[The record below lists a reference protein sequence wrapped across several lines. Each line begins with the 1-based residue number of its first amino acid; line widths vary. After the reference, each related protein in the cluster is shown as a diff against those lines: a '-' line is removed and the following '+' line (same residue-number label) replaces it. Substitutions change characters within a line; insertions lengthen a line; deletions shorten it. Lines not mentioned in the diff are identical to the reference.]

1 LKQDIAV
8 LLFSGWDSPIPN
20 VCERIDG
27 YRTALREFK
36 VPVEHELVLIDELS
50 AQAGRRMGAQLIAS
64 GVTAAVLAHHETAKG
79 TLLHFQ
85 DHAFRWPED
94 ISLVMIGTPE
104 WAGVLNPQLTCIQ
117 RPEHDMAVASAN
129 LLLNSIKTPDHPP
142 VSRLLPSVIT
152 QGKSVLEVS

>member
-1 LKQDIAV
+1 
-8 LLFSGWDSPIPN
+8 
-20 VCERIDG
+20 
-27 YRTALREFK
+27 
-36 VPVEHELVLIDELS
+36 
-50 AQAGRRMGAQLIAS
+50 MGAQLIES

-85 DHAFRWPED
+85 DKAFRWPED

-129 LLLNSIKTPDHPP
+129 LLLNSIKTPDRPP
-142 VSRLLPSVIT
+142 VSQLLPSLI
-152 QGKSVLEVS
+152 QEGKSVLEVS